1 MQKQGRAVREEAQ
14 SRGMRRID
22 LTVAQ
27 LASSETARRINRDI
41 VLEMI
46 RAHQPV
52 SRADLARRS
61 GLQRSTISQI
71 VEQLIGE
78 KWVCEGAMASPPRGR
93 HPTMLELNENLVAM
107 VADIHPGQA
116 SLALVDLKGN
126 LLSHSLV
133 ALTFTPATSVERICE
148 CMDHMR
154 QGMHGKSIE
163 GIGLSL
169 PGRVDPVTERMIFA
183 PNLPWSD
190 YDLKQEM
197 EARLGLTVK
206 MENAATACLLAEL
219 IFGRREGVR
228 DVVLITISEGVGA
241 GILSGGQLITGHRGM
256 AGEFGHVQLDPEGPL
271 CSCGQ
276 RGCWETFA
284 SCRAAVRYFQEHQ
297 PEAAA
302 VSFQELLTLAE
313 EGNSSATEALVR
325 QAREIGRGLRMI
337 FAVLAPEL
345 ILLAGEITSA
355 WPRLAPLI
363 AAEVAAAPSG
373 GRLPVIEPCHAGAI
387 ARLRGAA
394 ALVFQHGARESAV
407 VRDAL

>member
-133 ALTFTPATSVERICE
+133 ALTSTPATSVERICE

-313 EGNSSATEALVR
+313 EGNSSAIEALVR

-363 AAEVAAAPSG
+363 AAEVATAPSG
-373 GRLPVIEPCHAGAI
+373 GRLPVIEPCHEGAI